1 MSLAARIALILI
13 VIVINVVSYI
23 ITISKGASAEKRCY
37 NFLRLQ
43 AIFFPIIDLGTNA
56 FGSTL
61 GINTL
66 AFILINTDIFRY
78 GINWRQN
85 KAIKYLIFIM
95 LISAIFSGN
104 IMNSIKV
111 IPGYCIG
118 FAVYLI
124 TEKAFSK
131 SEFNINHILNLL
143 KWIVFYIITF
153 AVIQLFIYKE
163 FTLFY
168 KILQFDNR
176 ISSCMMDPQ
185 TAGVVIAIVFAF
197 FWNSFSNLNKRRFQY
212 LIICTAL
219 FLIGSLTGSKT
230 FIIGIA
236 AAIVLFTIYAK
247 KSLKIILSITL
258 IAFISIIF
266 WDKLLELSVFQRFK
280 TFDSSLELRQAVFW
294 TAAINIFIQNWTTGI
309 GPGNF
314 QSYVKEHQLPL
325 THGQGD
331 EMIYATQPESGWL
344 LFLDEYGILSIFW
357 LLFFIK
363 PFFKKQ
369 NKFINTSILIPW
381 IISFVSVYNLTSM
394 HVVFLVYLTLS
405 LINKCNRKNENHT
418 ISI

>member
-43 AIFFPIIDLGTNA
+43 VIFFPIIDLGTNA

-197 FWNSFSNLNKRRFQY
+197 FWNSFSNLNKRRFQS
-212 LIICTAL
+212 LII
-219 FLIGSLTGSKT
+219 
-230 FIIGIA
+230 
-236 AAIVLFTIYAK
+236 
-247 KSLKIILSITL
+247 
-258 IAFISIIF
+258 
-266 WDKLLELSVFQRFK
+266 
-280 TFDSSLELRQAVFW
+280 
-294 TAAINIFIQNWTTGI
+294 
-309 GPGNF
+309 
-314 QSYVKEHQLPL
+314 
-325 THGQGD
+325 
-331 EMIYATQPESGWL
+331 
-344 LFLDEYGILSIFW
+344 
-357 LLFFIK
+357 
-363 PFFKKQ
+363 
-369 NKFINTSILIPW
+369 
-381 IISFVSVYNLTSM
+381 
-394 HVVFLVYLTLS
+394 
-405 LINKCNRKNENHT
+405 
-418 ISI
+418 